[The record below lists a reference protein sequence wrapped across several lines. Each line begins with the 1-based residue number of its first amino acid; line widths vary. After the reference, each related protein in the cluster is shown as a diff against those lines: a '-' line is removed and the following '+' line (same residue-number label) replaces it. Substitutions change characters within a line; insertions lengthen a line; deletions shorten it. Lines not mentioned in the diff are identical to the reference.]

1 MNIFF
6 IHRYMH
12 DIHIAVESI
21 VHNKLKS
28 FLTALGI
35 VFGVGAVISMMA
47 IGNGAQQE
55 ILDQI
60 EMVGVNNI
68 VILPATVEEVDEES
82 TGTSASQTKKFS
94 PGLQLSDALAI
105 KQVLPSVKHVS
116 PEVSV
121 FTYITYNG
129 IRKPAKVLGIT
140 SEYFQLYNMGL
151 EAGEYFSIEQ
161 ELNSMAVCLIGHNVK
176 IRFFQQ
182 NDPIGQF
189 IKFGNNW
196 VKVIGVLEQSTS
208 GATTPKE
215 EAESSGTASTA
226 RSGSLGTIGSESMGM
241 QGYDD
246 QVFIPI
252 RTMLLRQENRALA
265 ITNPASA
272 SGGSVVMAGGGGR
285 RHIVIS
291 SNTSTSAGNTNY
303 HQLDRITVQVND
315 TDELTSSQEVITRIL
330 KRRHQ
335 DVPDF
340 EVTVPELLLKQ
351 QQRTKDIF
359 NIVLGAIAGISL
371 LVGGIGIMNIMFASV
386 MERTK
391 EIGTRLAIG
400 AKKADVIAQFL
411 SEAIL
416 ISVAGGVI
424 GVFVGVLLSF
434 LIRSFFDITTIISFS
449 SIVISF
455 GVSAAV
461 GVIFGYSP
469 AKRAAERDPIESL
482 RYE

>member
-6 IHRYMH
+6 INRYIH
-12 DIHIAVESI
+12 DIYIAVESI

-60 EMVGVNNI
+60 KMVGVNNI
-68 VILPATVEEVDEES
+68 VILPATVEDIDEES
-82 TGTSASQTKKFS
+82 SGSSASQAKKFS
-94 PGLQLSDALAI
+94 PGLQLSDAEAI
-105 KQVLPSVKHVS
+105 RKILPSVKHVS

-129 IRKPAKVLGIT
+129 IRQPAKVLGVT
-140 SEYFQLYNMGL
+140 SEYFQLYNIGL
-151 EAGEYFSIEQ
+151 VSGSYFSQEQ
-161 ELNSMAVCLIGHNVK
+161 ELNSMAVCIIGHNVK
-176 IRFFQQ
+176 TRFFQQ
-182 NDPIGQF
+182 NEAIGQF
-189 IKFGNNW
+189 IKFGANW
-196 VKVIGVLEQSTS
+196 VKVVGVLEQSAS
-208 GATTPKE
+208 EAIKPAE
-215 EAESSGTASTA
+215 EEESSGTASTA

-265 ITNPASA
+265 ITNPVSS
-272 SGGSVVMAGGGGR
+272 SGSTVVMGGGGR
-285 RHIVIS
+285 HRIVIS
-291 SNTSTSAGNTNY
+291 NNSSSTTSGSTNY
-303 HQLDRITVQVND
+303 HQLDRITVQVQE
-315 TDELTSSQEVITRIL
+315 TDQLTSSQEVITRML
-330 KRRHQ
+330 RRRHQ
-335 DVPDF
+335 EVPDF

-416 ISVAGGVI
+416 ISVAGGAI
-424 GVFVGVLLSF
+424 GVAVGVVLSI
-434 LIRSFFDITTIISFS
+434 LIRSFFDITTIVSFS

>member
-6 IHRYMH
+6 INRYLH
-12 DIHIAVESI
+12 DILIAVESI
-21 VHNKLKS
+21 ISNKLKS

-35 VFGVGAVISMMA
+35 VFGVGAVISMLA

-60 EMVGVNNI
+60 KMVGVNNI
-68 VILPATVEEVDEES
+68 VILPATVEDVDENGDNS
-82 TGTSASQTKKFS
+82 AASQTKKFS
-94 PGLQLSDALAI
+94 PGLQLADAEAI
-105 KQVLPSVKHVS
+105 RQVLPSVKHVS
-116 PEVSV
+116 PEVGV
-121 FTYITYNG
+121 FTYITYSG
-129 IRKPAKVLGIT
+129 QRQPAKVLGVT
-140 SEYFQLYNMGL
+140 SEYFKLYNIGL
-151 EAGEYFSIEQ
+151 EAGEYFSPEQ
-161 ELNSMAVCLIGHNVK
+161 ELNSMAVCIIGHNIK
-176 IRFFQQ
+176 TRFFQQ

-189 IKFGNNW
+189 IKFGANW
-196 VKVIGVLEQSTS
+196 VKVIGVLEQSAS
-208 GATTPKE
+208 GILKPKE
-215 EAESSGTASTA
+215 EEEESSGTASTA

-265 ITNPASA
+265 ITNPGST
-272 SGGSVVMAGGGGR
+272 SGGVISMGGGR
-285 RHIVIS
+285 RRMTINIS
-291 SNTSTSAGNTNY
+291 SSAPSVNTNY
-303 HQLDRITVQVND
+303 HQLDRITVQVNE
-315 TDELTSSQEVITRIL
+315 TEELTSSQEVITRML

-400 AKKADVIAQFL
+400 AKKADVIAQ
-411 SEAIL
+411 
-416 ISVAGGVI
+416 
-424 GVFVGVLLSF
+424 SF
-434 LIRSFFDITTIISFS
+434 QKPFS
-449 SIVISF
+449 LVWQV
-455 GVSAAV
+455 VS
-461 GVIFGYSP
+461 
-469 AKRAAERDPIESL
+469 
-482 RYE
+482 

>member
-6 IHRYMH
+6 INRYLH
-12 DIHIAVESI
+12 DILIAVESI
-21 VHNKLKS
+21 ISNKLKS

-35 VFGVGAVISMMA
+35 VFGVGAVISMLA

-60 EMVGVNNI
+60 KMVGVNNI
-68 VILPATVEEVDEES
+68 VILPATVEDVDENGDNS
-82 TGTSASQTKKFS
+82 AASQTKKFS
-94 PGLQLSDALAI
+94 PGLQLADAEAI
-105 KQVLPSVKHVS
+105 RQVLPSVKHVS
-116 PEVSV
+116 PEVGV
-121 FTYITYNG
+121 FTYITYSG
-129 IRKPAKVLGIT
+129 QRQPAKVLGVT
-140 SEYFQLYNMGL
+140 SEYFKLYNIGL
-151 EAGEYFSIEQ
+151 EAGEYFSPEQ
-161 ELNSMAVCLIGHNVK
+161 ELNSMAVCIIGHNIK
-176 IRFFQQ
+176 TRFFQQ

-189 IKFGNNW
+189 IKFGANW
-196 VKVIGVLEQSTS
+196 VKVIGVLEQSAS
-208 GATTPKE
+208 GILKPKE
-215 EAESSGTASTA
+215 EEEESSGTASTA

-265 ITNPASA
+265 ITNPGST
-272 SGGSVVMAGGGGR
+272 SGGVISMGGGR
-285 RHIVIS
+285 RRMTINIS
-291 SNTSTSAGNTNY
+291 SSAPSVNTNY
-303 HQLDRITVQVND
+303 HQLDRITVQVNE
-315 TDELTSSQEVITRIL
+315 TEELTSSQEVITRML

-400 AKKADVIAQFL
+400 AKKA
-411 SEAIL
+411 
-416 ISVAGGVI
+416 
-424 GVFVGVLLSF
+424 
-434 LIRSFFDITTIISFS
+434 
-449 SIVISF
+449 
-455 GVSAAV
+455 
-461 GVIFGYSP
+461 
-469 AKRAAERDPIESL
+469 
-482 RYE
+482 

>member
-1 MNIFF
+1 
-6 IHRYMH
+6 MH
-12 DIHIAVESI
+12 DILIAIESI
-21 VHNKLKS
+21 FNNKLKS

-60 EMVGVNNI
+60 KMVGVNNI
-68 VILPATVEEVDEES
+68 VVLPASIENVEEDAATS
-82 TGTSASQTKKFS
+82 SASQTKKFS
-94 PGLQLSDALAI
+94 PGLQLSDAEAI
-105 KQVLPSVKHVS
+105 RQVLPSVQYVS

-121 FTYITYNG
+121 FTYISYDG
-129 IRKPAKVLGIT
+129 IRQAAKVMGTT
-140 SEYFQLYNMGL
+140 SEYFKLY
-151 EAGEYFSIEQ
+151 SINLQSGSFFTEEQ
-161 ELNSMAVCLIGHNVK
+161 EMNSMAVCLIGHNIK
-176 IRFFQQ
+176 TRFFQQ
-182 NDPIGQF
+182 NDPIGKF
-189 IKFGNNW
+189 IKFGANW
-196 VKVIGVLEQSTS
+196 VKVIGVLEQSTA
-208 GATTPKE
+208 GATGPNPADGKDATG
-215 EAESSGTASTA
+215 SSSNA

-246 QVFIPI
+246 QIFIPI

-265 ITNPASA
+265 ITNPGSTS
-272 SGGSVVMAGGGGR
+272 SGAVVIGGGGHGR
-285 RHIVIS
+285 RGVQVNVSGS
-291 SNTSTSAGNTNY
+291 SSSSSSSSSTNSNY
-303 HQLDRITVQVND
+303 NQLDRITVQVKE
-315 TDELTSSQEVITRIL
+315 TDELTSSQEVISRML
-330 KRRHQ
+330 LRRHQ
-335 DVPDF
+335 NMPDF

-400 AKKADVIAQFL
+400 AKKADVVAQFL

-416 ISVAGGVI
+416 ISVSGGAIGVI
-424 GVFVGVLLSF
+424 LGVVLSI

-449 SIVISF
+449 SIVVSF

>member
-1 MNIFF
+1 
-6 IHRYMH
+6 
-12 DIHIAVESI
+12 
-21 VHNKLKS
+21 
-28 FLTALGI
+28 
-35 VFGVGAVISMMA
+35 
-47 IGNGAQQE
+47 
-55 ILDQI
+55 
-60 EMVGVNNI
+60 
-68 VILPATVEEVDEES
+68 
-82 TGTSASQTKKFS
+82 
-94 PGLQLSDALAI
+94 
-105 KQVLPSVKHVS
+105 
-116 PEVSV
+116 
-121 FTYITYNG
+121 
-129 IRKPAKVLGIT
+129 
-140 SEYFQLYNMGL
+140 
-151 EAGEYFSIEQ
+151 
-161 ELNSMAVCLIGHNVK
+161 
-176 IRFFQQ
+176 
-182 NDPIGQF
+182 
-189 IKFGNNW
+189 
-196 VKVIGVLEQSTS
+196 
-208 GATTPKE
+208 
-215 EAESSGTASTA
+215 
-226 RSGSLGTIGSESMGM
+226 
-241 QGYDD
+241 
-246 QVFIPI
+246 
-252 RTMLLRQENRALA
+252 
-265 ITNPASA
+265 
-272 SGGSVVMAGGGGR
+272 MAGGGGR

-469 AKRAAERDPIESL
+469 AKRAAERDSMGSRSAARFAGE
-482 RYE
+482 